1 MRNISEEFLNA
12 IPEIRW
18 FIVEY
23 FGDRMLKKLI
33 ELAQNRQTEKLLDKL
48 NDIWYELPDRQFN
61 IRVNPPGWSTFLSL
75 IEE

>member
-23 FGDRMLKKLI
+23 FGDRALKELI
-33 ELAQNRQTEKLLDKL
+33 RLAQNRQTEKLLDKL
-48 NDIWYELPDRQFN
+48 EGIWHELPYREFN
-61 IRVNPPGWSTFLSL
+61 RRVNPPGWKTFLSL
-75 IEE
+75 IKE